1 MARKKIALIGGGQ
14 IGGNLALLIAQREL
28 GDVVI
33 IDIPDAEGMVK
44 GKALDI
50 MQLRPHDGYDVD
62 IQGSSEFAD
71 IKDADLII
79 ITAGVPRKP
88 GMDRED
94 LLNVNIG
101 IITDVANNVKKYAPN
116 AFVIVL
122 SNPLDAIVYSFFKVS
137 GFQKNQVVGMAGAL
151 DTGRFRTFLSME
163 TGFSVQD
170 IQCLVLG
177 GHGDTMVPITR
188 TATVSGIPVT
198 ELISQE
204 KLDAIVKR
212 TRVAGGEIVKLL
224 GNGSAYYAPAQCAI
238 EMAESFLLDK
248 KRVIPCAS
256 YCEGEFGIEG
266 FFIGVPT
273 VIGSGGVEKIIE
285 FDLTND
291 EKEALSNTLSK
302 VKNTVAETKL

>member
-188 TATVSGIPVT
+188 TATISGIPVT

-266 FFIGVPT
+266 YFIGVPT

-291 EKEALSNTLSK
+291 EKEALSNTLTV
-302 VKNTVAETKL
+302 VKKTVAETKL